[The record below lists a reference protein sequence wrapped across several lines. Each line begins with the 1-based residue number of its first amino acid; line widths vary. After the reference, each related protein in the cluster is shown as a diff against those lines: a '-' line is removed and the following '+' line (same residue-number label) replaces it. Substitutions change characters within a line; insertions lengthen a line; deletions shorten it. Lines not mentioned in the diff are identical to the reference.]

1 MKVLKYE
8 EESVLIKDRNIKAW
22 VDVWIENDDI
32 ICDWNQYIFILND
45 PTDESLKR
53 WQDNSENF
61 EAATD
66 LAVKTLQDAGI
77 IYQDENAKW
86 HKNVK

>member
-8 EESVLIKDRNIKAW
+8 VESVLIKDRNIKAW
-22 VDVWIENDDI
+22 LDVWIENEDI
-32 ICDWNQYIFILND
+32 ICDWNQYIFIL
-45 PTDESLKR
+45 TDSKDTAIKR

-61 EAATD
+61 EAATN

-77 IYQDENAKW
+77 IYQDEKAKW
-86 HKNVK
+86 HKNIK